1 MVNQIE
7 NFPLI
12 LLAGGKSSRMGTPKG
27 LLDYRGEPWLLEQLR
42 RFKAACGKQV
52 IVVLGFHHERYFKE
66 ITWLKT
72 AGKESVHQLGLD
84 ISVVVNPNPE
94 HGQFSSLQ
102 CAIHPSPTLPRSGG
116 RAGVGVPGAFV
127 LPVDVPGPNK
137 GVYGRLTEALGVTTA
152 AAIPR
157 YQSRGGHPV
166 LLSRAF
172 LERLTTV
179 SPSSTQA
186 RLDLQIK
193 ALPGK
198 QVTFVPVDDEE
209 VSLNMNIRDEFRNY
223 ALRKPRGLP
232 FPPAERYKK
241 SYGRNPAIGTLAA
254 FPD

>member
-1 MVNQIE
+1 MINQIE

-52 IVVLGFHHERYFKE
+52 IVVLGFHHERYFEE

-102 CAIHPSPTLPRSGG
+102 YAIPPSLPRSGG
-116 RAGVGVPGAFV
+116 RAGVEVPGAFV

-137 GVYGRLTEALGVTTA
+137 GVYGRLTEALGVTTT

-157 YQSRGGHPV
+157 YRSRGGHPV
-166 LLSRAF
+166 LLSRVF
-172 LERLTTV
+172 LDRLTAV
-179 SPSSTQA
+179 SLSSAEA

-193 ALPGK
+193 ALPRER
-198 QVTFVPVDDEE
+198 VAFVPVDDEE
-209 VSLNMNIRDEFRNY
+209 VSLNMNIMDEFRNY

-232 FPPAERYKK
+232 FPPSGEE
-241 SYGRNPAIGTLAA
+241 
-254 FPD
+254 